1 MRLRLL
7 GRCKRAG
14 TDRGGPS
21 AALRSGL
28 CTSSRPK
35 ARTAHCAIARLA
47 YGPPSSWDGRGAAA
61 AQCPCLAGMVCC
73 LGVQLFVDVVFTF
86 DSTHV
91 AMAADKALA
100 GAGVAFTM
108 IPTPTAI
115 SAGCGIS
122 LRLAYGL
129 LEQARSVL
137 AAQTPPIVSAA
148 HGLDEAG
155 AYTPL

>member
-1 MRLRLL
+1 M
-7 GRCKRAG
+7 
-14 TDRGGPS
+14 
-21 AALRSGL
+21 
-28 CTSSRPK
+28 
-35 ARTAHCAIARLA
+35 
-47 YGPPSSWDGRGAAA
+47 
-61 AQCPCLAGMVCC
+61 
-73 LGVQLFVDVVFTF
+73 FVDVVFTF

-91 AMAADKALA
+91 AMAADKALT

-122 LRLAYGL
+122 LRLSYVL